1 MGRGNEVSV
10 QRVFVDD
17 EAETLTKDA
26 IYSMLSNRRRRLVL
40 NYLRRTEEEVSVR
53 DLSEE
58 VAALENG
65 IDANEVTYKQRKRV
79 YTSLHQT
86 HLPKLD
92 DVGVVVYDRDRGTI
106 SLTSLAAELDSFLDN
121 TDEPPRPDSWSM
133 YYLGLST
140 LSILLVTLA
149 WTRLF
154 PFTLVPDLVYGL
166 LIGVG
171 FAASAALQVYTER
184 LTAEGEEPPAA
195 SRTDTERRDGD

>member
-1 MGRGNEVSV
+1 MSV

-17 EAETLTKDA
+17 EAETLTKDD

-40 NYLRRTEEEVSVR
+40 DYLRRTEEDVSVR

-65 IDANEVTYKQRKRV
+65 VDANEVTYKQRKRV

-92 DVGVVVYDRDRGTI
+92 EVGVVVYDRDRGVI
-106 SLTSLAAELDSFLDN
+106 SLTSLAAELDSFLDD
-121 TDEPPRPDSWSM
+121 TDEPPRPDSWSV
-133 YYLGLST
+133 YYLGLSA

-149 WTRLF
+149 WTQLF

-166 LIGVG
+166 LIGLG
-171 FAASAALQVYTER
+171 FAVLAALQAYTER
-184 LTAEGEEPPAA
+184 LARGGEE
-195 SRTDTERRDGD
+195 

>member
-1 MGRGNEVSV
+1 MSV
-10 QRVFVDD
+10 QRVFADD
-17 EAETLTKDA
+17 EAERLTKDD

-40 NYLRRTEEEVSVR
+40 NHLRRTEEEVSVR

-65 IDANEVTYKQRKRV
+65 IGAEEVTYKQRKRV

-106 SLTSLAAELDSFLDN
+106 SLTPLSTQLDSFLADA
-121 TDEPPRPDSWSM
+121 DEAPRSTPWPA

-140 LSILLVTLA
+140 LSILLVALA

-154 PFTLVPDLVYGL
+154 PFSLLPDLGYGL
-166 LIGVG
+166 LIGLG
-171 FAASAALQVYTER
+171 FAASAALHVYAER
-184 LTAEGEEPPAA
+184 RAEAHETPRSLALLT
-195 SRTDTERRDGD
+195 DLQRRDGD

>member
-1 MGRGNEVSV
+1 MSV
-10 QRVFVDD
+10 QRVFADD
-17 EAETLTKDA
+17 EAERLTKDD

-40 NYLRRTEEEVSVR
+40 DHLRRIGEEVSVR

-65 IDANEVTYKQRKRV
+65 IDAKEVTYKQRKRV

-106 SLTSLAAELDSFLDN
+106 SLTPLATELDSFLVDDSE
-121 TDEPPRPDSWSM
+121 DEPPRSTPWPM
-133 YYLGLST
+133 YYLGLSA

-154 PFTLVPDLVYGL
+154 PFSLLPDLGYGL
-166 LIGVG
+166 LIGFG
-171 FAASAALQVYTER
+171 FAVSAALHVYTER
-184 LTAEGEEPPAA
+184 RGGAGETPRAVALLTDP
-195 SRTDTERRDGD
+195 RRRDGD